1 MNTVGIICEYNP
13 YHLGHSW
20 HIGQTRSALGD
31 DTAVVCVMSGNYVQR
46 GDLAV
51 FNKHARAKMA
61 ILNGADLVIELPT
74 PYALLSAG
82 GFARAGVYIL
92 SRLGACDYI
101 SFGSES
107 GNISEL
113 RNAAN
118 AIASDEAQRHI
129 RFWLG
134 KGLPYASALQ
144 SAAGAV
150 LGAKA
155 DVFKSP
161 NNLLAIE
168 YIKAIDEY
176 GSLMRPM
183 TVRRVGGKHDTDT
196 GYSASSLRKTLLK
209 GSMPLSHMPG
219 AAVAVCMEEI
229 VSGRGPVFIKDVE
242 QAILSRLRT
251 LGDFSMIPDA
261 TEGLENRFMRFASE
275 GTSIDSILN
284 MVKTKR
290 YAMSRLRRMLMCA
303 ALGIKAE
310 DTANPPPYIRI
321 LATNGKGMELLKAVN
336 KKNMLPVITK
346 PASVKKLS
354 GAALRLFSLEAAAT
368 DLYALAYTKEEERTG
383 GWEWR
388 QSPVIIK

>member
-1 MNTVGIICEYNP
+1 MKTVGIICEYNP

-20 HIGQTRSALGD
+20 HIGQTRSVLGD

-46 GDLAV
+46 GDLAI

-61 ILNGADLVIELPT
+61 ILNGADLVIEMPT

-82 GFARAGVYIL
+82 GFARAGVSIL
-92 SRLGACDYI
+92 SKLGVCDYI

-107 GNISEL
+107 GNICEL
-113 RNAAN
+113 RNAAH
-118 AIASDEAQRHI
+118 AITSDEAQRYI
-129 RFWLG
+129 RHWLG
-134 KGLPYASALQ
+134 KGSPYASALQ
-144 SAAGAV
+144 SAAEAV

-168 YIKAIDEY
+168 YIKAVDEC
-176 GSLMRPM
+176 GNLLRPM
-183 TVRRVGGKHDTDT
+183 TVRRAGGKHDADS
-196 GYSASSLRKTLLK
+196 GYSASSLRKTLLN

-229 VSGRGPVFIKDVE
+229 VSGRGPVCNKNVE
-242 QAILSRLRT
+242 QAILSRLRMI
-251 LGDFSMIPDA
+251 GDFSMIPDA

-275 GTSIDSILN
+275 GTSVDSILT

-303 ALGIKAE
+303 VLGITTE
-310 DTANPPPYIRI
+310 DTRNPPPYIRI
-321 LATNGKGMELLKAVN
+321 LAVNGKGMGLLKSVN
-336 KKNMLPVITK
+336 KKKALPVITK

-354 GAALRLFSLEAAAT
+354 GAALRLFNLEAAAT
-368 DLYALAYTKEEERTG
+368 DLYALAYSKEEERIG
-383 GWEWR
+383 GREWR

>member
-1 MNTVGIICEYNP
+1 MKTAGIICEYNP

-20 HIGQTRSALGD
+20 HIGQTRSVIGD

-46 GDLAV
+46 GDLAI

-61 ILNGADLVIELPT
+61 ILNGADLVIEMPT

-82 GFARAGVYIL
+82 GFARAGVFIL
-92 SRLGACDYI
+92 SKLGTCDYI

-107 GNISEL
+107 GNICEL
-113 RNAAN
+113 RSAAH

-129 RFWLG
+129 RYWLG
-134 KGLPYASALQ
+134 RGSPYASALQ
-144 SAAGAV
+144 NAAGAV
-150 LGAKA
+150 LGTRAE
-155 DVFKSP
+155 VFKSP

-168 YIKAIDEY
+168 YIKAIDEC
-176 GSLMRPM
+176 GIPIRPM
-183 TVRRVGGKHDTDT
+183 TVRRAGGKHDADT
-196 GYSASSLRKTLLK
+196 GYSASSLRKALLK
-209 GSMPLSHMPG
+209 GSMPLSLMPG

-229 VSGRGPVFIKDVE
+229 VSGRGPVSVKDVE
-242 QAILSRLRT
+242 QAILSRLRMI
-251 LGDFSMIPDA
+251 GDFSLIPDA

-275 GTSIDSILN
+275 GASIDSILN
-284 MVKTKR
+284 RVKTKR

-310 DTANPPPYIRI
+310 DTKSPPPYIRI
-321 LATNGKGMELLKAVN
+321 LAVNGKGMELLKSVN
-336 KKNMLPVITK
+336 KKRSLPVITK
-346 PASVKKLS
+346 PASAKKLS
-354 GAALRLFSLEAAAT
+354 GAALRLFNLEAAAT

-383 GWEWR
+383 GREWR